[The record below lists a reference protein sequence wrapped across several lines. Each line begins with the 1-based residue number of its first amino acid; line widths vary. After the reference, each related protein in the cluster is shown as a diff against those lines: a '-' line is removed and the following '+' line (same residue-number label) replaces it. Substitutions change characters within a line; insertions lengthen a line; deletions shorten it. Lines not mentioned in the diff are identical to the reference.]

1 MSWGWFYIFDVQNS
15 GTLSKTQR
23 CQRLEHPEQGE
34 IGWGT
39 VFFYRDSLEEDYGL
53 CVVLVSSV
61 GDISNWEQA
70 LSVCFD
76 DYMDV

>member
-1 MSWGWFYIFDVQNS
+1 MVWASWA
-15 GTLSKTQR
+15 
-23 CQRLEHPEQGE
+23 
-34 IGWGT
+34 GWGRLWGG
-39 VFFYRDSLEEDYGL
+39 FSYRDSMEEEYGL

-61 GDISNWEQA
+61 GDISNWEQT